1 MNLYETYKDII
12 EEYFNGAWSWK
23 PKEEHRKETKE
34 NLAKIDKI
42 AEKIKM
48 KVDVVIPAV
57 TKNIHIFI
65 KHPILQDKYLIEYN
79 LSDTNIKF
87 CGLPKPY
94 KLKYIDEEKIVISY
108 FMLELPK
115 KASVSRVV
123 ESIFNNINETKKWLI
138 ELNKHNIEK
147 DFK

>member
-12 EEYFNGAWSWK
+12 EDYFKECWHWK
-23 PKEEHRKETKE
+23 PKEEHREEVKK
-34 NLAKIDKI
+34 NLEKIDKI
-42 AEKIKM
+42 AEKIQM
-48 KVDVVIPAV
+48 KVDVVIPAI

-79 LSDTNIKF
+79 LSDTHIKF

-94 KLKYIDEEKIVISY
+94 KFRYYDGDEIFISY
-108 FMLELPK
+108 SMLELQK
-115 KASVSRVV
+115 KATISDVV
-123 ESIFNNINETKKWLI
+123 ECIFNNINETKKWLI
-138 ELNKHNIEK
+138 ELNKQNIEQ

>member
-1 MNLYETYKDII
+1 MKLYETYKDII
-12 EEYFNGAWSWK
+12 EDYLKEAWHWR
-23 PKEEHRKETKE
+23 PREEHSKDIKE
-34 NLAKIDKI
+34 NLKKIDKI
-42 AEKIKM
+42 AEKIQM
-48 KVDVVIPAV
+48 KVDVVIPAI

-79 LSDTNIKF
+79 LSDTQIKF

-94 KLKYIDEEKIVISY
+94 EVRHIDETEIVISY
-108 FMLELPK
+108 FMLNLPK
-115 KASVSRVV
+115 KTSVSKVV

-138 ELNKHNIEK
+138 ELNKQNIEQ

>member
-34 NLAKIDKI
+34 NLEKIDKI

-65 KHPILQDKYLIEYN
+65 KHPLLPDKYLIEYN
-79 LSDTNIKF
+79 LSDTQIKF
-87 CGLPKPY
+87 CGIPKPY
-94 KLKYIDEEKIVISY
+94 EVRHIDETELVISY

-115 KASVSRVV
+115 KASISRVV

-138 ELNKHNIEK
+138 ELNKYNIEQ

>member
-108 FMLELPK
+108 FMSELPK